1 MKQLLFCICIIAG
14 AAAACSAAET
24 QELGLILGEPTGISY
39 KRSLGANR
47 AMDAAAAWAFSGPDR
62 LHLHADHL
70 WFKNDAFKEGARLPL
85 YYGVGGRLKL
95 EDKSRLGI
103 RLPVGLQYFFTGSRL
118 TLFLEVAPILDL
130 APDTELEL
138 NAAAGLRLK
147 L

>member
-1 MKQLLFCICIIAG
+1 MKQLLLCVCIVC

-24 QELGLILGEPTGISY
+24 QELGFILGEPTGISY

-70 WFKNDAFKEGARLPL
+70 WFKNDVFKEGARLPL

-95 EDKSRLGI
+95 EDKSKLGV
-103 RLPVGLQYFFTGSRL
+103 RLPVGLQYFIPESRL
-118 TLFLEVAPILDL
+118 TLFVEIAPILDL
-130 APDTELEL
+130 APDTDVEL